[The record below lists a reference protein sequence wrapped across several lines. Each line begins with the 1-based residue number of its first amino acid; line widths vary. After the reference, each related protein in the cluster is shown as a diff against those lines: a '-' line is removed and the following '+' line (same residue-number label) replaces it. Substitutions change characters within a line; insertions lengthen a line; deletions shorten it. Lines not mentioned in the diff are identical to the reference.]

1 MLSLDLKLERII
13 YSCIKSINLIRINK
27 GFSIIAE
34 NGIFY
39 FKTNTSVKTSIFSK
53 VQILPL

>member
-13 YSCIKSINLIRINK
+13 YSCIKSINLIRINN

-34 NGIFY
+34 NGISTL
-39 FKTNTSVKTSIFSK
+39 KQTL
-53 VQILPL
+53 Q